1 MAYCWARWLF
11 KKSICWAVWHS
22 AKQYVIPLS
31 KMIYWIFILLST
43 MLYCLAR
50 RFKAI
55 DTLED
60 PGSSI
65 LSYRSQVTRGV
76 FYYVPKKK
84 SYFLVVLTTIPNFNP
99 FLSNISLVNEFIL
112 LIPRSYNRKETDN
125 ILVQKKENNRWWEEC
140 SWNNIVSIP

>member
-1 MAYCWARWLF
+1 MENVEKENAER
-11 KKSICWAVWHS
+11 KSR
-22 AKQYVIPLS
+22 KG
-31 KMIYWIFILLST
+31 K
-43 MLYCLAR
+43 R
-50 RFKAI
+50 RKEKCKAI

-84 SYFLVVLTTIPNFNP
+84 SYFLVALTKIPNFNP

-112 LIPRSYNRKETDN
+112 LIPRSYNRKETNN
-125 ILVQKKENNRWWEEC
+125 ILVQKNENNR
-140 SWNNIVSIP
+140 